1 MNSFTPAPTLTN
13 NIPRVS
19 SDTASSVTSNISKFS
34 ADTMNAFTNNISKL
48 SGATSSAVSNNMSK
62 LSGATSSALSSES
75 GLASVA
81 ASDGGS
87 WFPNMSITTW
97 LIIIMILA
105 FLGINV
111 FVYLAKG
118 TQDITNFFKPL
129 VEKILF
135 LVGAVTSKVVNV
147 SAGGVKGV
155 VDTTASVVDTGLS
168 AIQEATSE
176 TSIKSESVKA
186 TIPQPDTVQNSS
198 LNKELNTSKQTN
210 QSNTAYEAD
219 DSNSKIQ
226 SGSPKS
232 GWCYIGEDRGFRSCA
247 KVGENDDCMSGD
259 IFPSQEICVNP
270 NLRA

>member
-1 MNSFTPAPTLTN
+1 MNSFTPAPVLTN
-13 NIPRVS
+13 NPNVS
-19 SDTASSVTSNISKFS
+19 ASSVTSNISRFS
-34 ADTMNAFTNNISKL
+34 ADTVNALTNNFSKL
-48 SGATSSAVSNNMSK
+48 TGATSSAVSNNMSK
-62 LSGATSSALSSES
+62 LSSATSSALSSES
-75 GLASVA
+75 GLASVG

-87 WFPNMSITTW
+87 WFTNISVTAW

-129 VEKILF
+129 VEKIVLLF
-135 LVGAVTSKVVNV
+135 GAITSKVVNV
-147 SAGGVKGV
+147 SAGGVKGA
-155 VDTTASVVDTGLS
+155 VDTTADVLDTGLS
-168 AIQEATSE
+168 AVQEATSD
-176 TSIKSESVKA
+176 TSIPSQSVKT
-186 TIPQPDTVQNSS
+186 TIPEQDTVQNSS

-219 DSNSKIQ
+219 ESSSKIQ
-226 SGSPKS
+226 SGAPKS

-247 KVGENDDCMSGD
+247 KVGANDECMSGD

>member
-1 MNSFTPAPTLTN
+1 MNSFTPAPAIN
-13 NIPRVS
+13 NPNVS
-19 SDTASSVTSNISKFS
+19 ASSVTSNISRFS
-34 ADTMNAFTNNISKL
+34 ADTMNALTNNISKISGATSSAVSNNISKL
-48 SGATSSAVSNNMSK
+48 SGATSSAIMPKLSSSSSSGLSSDNNSGFLNMS
-62 LSGATSSALSSES
+62 
-75 GLASVA
+75 V
-81 ASDGGS
+81 
-87 WFPNMSITTW
+87 TTW

-129 VEKILF
+129 VEKIVL

-155 VDTTASVVDTGLS
+155 VDTTAGVVDTGLT
-168 AIQEATSE
+168 AVQEATSLQPE
-176 TSIKSESVKA
+176 PVKA
-186 TIPQPDTVQNSS
+186 TIPQPDNVQNSS
-198 LNKELNTSKQTN
+198 LNKELNTSKQTK
-210 QSNTAYEAD
+210 QSTTAYEAD
-219 DSNSKIQ
+219 ESSSKIKN
-226 SGSPKS
+226 KS

-247 KVGENDDCMSGD
+247 KVGENDDCISGD

>member
-1 MNSFTPAPTLTN
+1 MNSFTPAPAIN
-13 NIPRVS
+13 NPNVS
-19 SDTASSVTSNISKFS
+19 PSSVTSNISRFS
-34 ADTMNAFTNNISKL
+34 ADTVNAFTNNISKL

-75 GLASVA
+75 GLASVV

-87 WFPNMSITTW
+87 WFPNMSITAW

-129 VEKILF
+129 VEKIML

-155 VDTTASVVDTGLS
+155 VDTTASVVDTGLT
-168 AIQEATSE
+168 AVQEATSLQ
-176 TSIKSESVKA
+176 SEPVKA

-219 DSNSKIQ
+219 ESSSKIKN
-226 SGSPKS
+226 KS